1 VASLLISE
9 YFFGLKFAVLSSVK
23 LSFVIPI
30 FNEEINIPEIYRRCA
45 SVLTQIQNSAYEFV
59 FVNDGSNDQSLATI
73 QALVKDDPNV
83 KYLDL
88 SRNFGQQIA
97 LSAGLDYCT
106 GDRIVILDADLQDP
120 PESIPEMLSKLDE
133 GFDVVYARRKSR
145 KGESW
150 IKRITA
156 KWFYRIFNMLV
167 HIDMPLDT
175 GDFRVIRRN
184 VVEVLKQMPE
194 QQKFLR
200 GQIAWMGFNQTH
212 IEYERPERIAGQT
225 GYTFRKMF
233 RLALDGITS
242 FSDQPLR
249 IVTLSGF
256 FFSFFAFIGMLY
268 ALYSKFILKDFVQ
281 GWTSIMISVLFIG
294 GVQLI
299 AIGILGAYISRLH
312 QNTRNRPLYIVKDS
326 NL

>member
-1 VASLLISE
+1 
-9 YFFGLKFAVLSSVK
+9 VK
-23 LSFVIPI
+23 LSFVIPV
-30 FNEEINIPEIYRRCA
+30 FNEENNIIEIYQRCKD
-45 SVLTQIQNSAYEFV
+45 VLPQVKTNAYEFV
-59 FVNDGSNDQSLATI
+59 FINDGSVDGSMSRI
-73 QALVKDDPNV
+73 QDLVNQDSYV

-106 GDRIVILDADLQDP
+106 GNQIVIMDADLQDP
-120 PESIPEMLSKLDE
+120 PECIPAMLTKLEE
-133 GFDVVYARRKSR
+133 GYDVVYARRASR

-156 KWFYRIFNMLV
+156 KWFYRIFNLLV

-175 GDFRVIRRN
+175 GDFRVIQRN
-184 VVEVLKQMPE
+184 VVDVLKQMPE

-200 GQIAWMGFNQTH
+200 GQIAWMGFNQTY

-225 GYTFRKMF
+225 GYTFRKML

-242 FSDQPLR
+242 FSDYPLR

-256 FFSFFAFIGMLY
+256 IFSFVAFLGMLY